1 MKKVRKNF
9 VKCHKFY
16 TFAYINTYD
25 TISLRMIQ
33 QTCDISLWSLDHY
46 VISVVVAML
55 LAILVVVFYNRVYIR
70 RAKDANA
77 RQKEQNAHLALV
89 LQAGRLRI
97 WKYLPATRHYFFL
110 SEEGTMEQCYNP
122 IDFAQFFD
130 RDDFERLRS
139 TIFEICEGRKNSA
152 VVTMVSNAKDEAF
165 LRHYE
170 VTISVD
176 RRDSR
181 GRVTSVFGI
190 QHDVTDEYRRRES
203 VNQLLLRYHTV
214 FSTSLI
220 DMIYYDKNGVL
231 RDINERACK
240 AFGVSDRE
248 FVLQNEFLLKNNPI
262 FADVDVESMDNTR
275 TSSIVNFHNYEDP
288 IYHLDEFGLAGKKM
302 YYDSTI
308 NPIRDAQGNLEGVYM
323 AGRDITEMVVSFHRQ
338 KEGAKQLRKV
348 NESIRE
354 YISNINYALRVSD
367 IRMVNYYPNSFTL
380 ELSDN
385 ITQSQMKLSQLRC
398 IRLAT
403 PRFRRTVS
411 SVLNRMD
418 HLSPYNINVTI
429 ETEIRDKK
437 GRQIW
442 MLFNMVPMLGDSGKV
457 ERYYGLCRE
466 MTDMVEMEKLLALE
480 TKKAQETEL
489 LKQSFLSNMSYEIRT
504 PLNNVVGFAQLFTV
518 PHDEADEPAFVE
530 QIKIN
535 SNNMLTLVN
544 DVMLL
549 SSLDA
554 NMVEYHKDYI
564 DFAQVFASHCQIG
577 WSTANIQVKTV
588 IDNPYE
594 SLVLNIDLEHVGKVI
609 EKLCWLSAL
618 TLKEGYVM
626 ARYEYRRGELL
637 ITIEDTGDGIPEEGM
652 AHLFDRFVHNVDNHL
667 LGTGLDLPIV
677 QAMVNQMGGTIEIES
692 TLHKGTTAWVSIP
705 CEAKNIERRREEIT
719 TNATENIL
727 L

>member
-1 MKKVRKNF
+1 
-9 VKCHKFY
+9 
-16 TFAYINTYD
+16 
-25 TISLRMIQ
+25 MILQ
-33 QTCDISLWSLDHY
+33 MIEMSLWSLTHY
-46 VISVVVAML
+46 ALALSAVLLVV
-55 LAILVVVFYNRVYIR
+55 ILVVVLYNRVYMR
-70 RAKDANA
+70 RANEANA
-77 RQKEQNAHLALV
+77 RRKEQNAHLALV

-97 WKYLPATRHYFFL
+97 WKYLPATRHYLFL
-110 SEEGTMEQCYNP
+110 SEEGTMEQRYNP
-122 IDFAQFFD
+122 IDFQQFFE
-130 RDDFERLRS
+130 RDDFERLR
-139 TIFEICEGRKNSA
+139 TAIFDICEGKQNSA
-152 VVTMVSNAKDEAF
+152 VLTLVSNAKDDAF

-170 VTISVD
+170 MTVSVD

-181 GRVTSVFGI
+181 GRVTSILGI
-190 QHDVTDEYRRRES
+190 QHDVTDEYRRLET

-214 FSTSLI
+214 FSTSLV
-220 DMIYYDKNGVL
+220 DMLYYDNKGVL
-231 RDINERACK
+231 QDINERACQ
-240 AFGVSDRE
+240 AFGVPNRE
-248 FVLQNEFLLKNNPI
+248 YVLSNKFLLKNNPF
-262 FADVDVESMDNTR
+262 FADVNLETMDNTR
-275 TSSIVNFHNYEDP
+275 TSCIVDFGDYTDP
-288 IYHLDEFGLAGKKM
+288 IYHIDELGLADKKM
-302 YYDSTI
+302 YYESTI
-308 NPIRDAQGNLEGVYM
+308 NPIRDANGNLEGVYM
-323 AGRDITEMVVSFHRQ
+323 AGRDITEMVLSYRRQ
-338 KEGAKQLRKV
+338 KEGAEKLRKV
-348 NESIRE
+348 NEDIRQ
-354 YISNINYALRVSD
+354 YISNINYALRISD
-367 IRMVNYYPNSFTL
+367 IRMVNYYPKSFTL
-380 ELSDN
+380 EMSDN

-418 HLSPYNINVTI
+418 HLSPYNIQVNI

-442 MLFNMVPMLGDSGKV
+442 LLFNLVPMLDADGKV
-457 ERYYGLCRE
+457 ERYFGMCRN
-466 MTDMVEMEKLLALE
+466 MTDMVETENRLAVE

-504 PLNNVVGFAQLFTV
+504 PLNNVVGFAGLFNT

-530 QIKIN
+530 QIKAN

-554 NMVEYHKDYI
+554 NMVEYRKDDI
-564 DFAQVFASHCQIG
+564 DFAQIFASHCQMG
-577 WSTANIQVKTV
+577 WSNANPQIKTI

-594 SLVLNIDLEHVGKVI
+594 SLVVNIDLEHLGKVI

-618 TLKEGYVM
+618 TLKEGYAK

-652 AHLFDRFVHNVDNHL
+652 AHIFDRFVHNIDNHL

-677 QAMVNQMGGTIEIES
+677 QAIVRQMGGTIEIES
-692 TLHKGTTAWVSIP
+692 KLHQGTTAWVSIP

-719 TNATENIL
+719 ANTTENML

>member
-1 MKKVRKNF
+1 
-9 VKCHKFY
+9 
-16 TFAYINTYD
+16 
-25 TISLRMIQ
+25 MILQ
-33 QTCDISLWSLDHY
+33 MIEMSLWSLTHY
-46 VISVVVAML
+46 ALALSAVL
-55 LAILVVVFYNRVYIR
+55 LVAILVVVLYNRVYMR
-70 RAKDANA
+70 RANEANA
-77 RQKEQNAHLALV
+77 RRKEQNAHLALV

-97 WKYLPATRHYFFL
+97 WKYLPATRHYLFL
-110 SEEGTMEQCYNP
+110 SEEGTMEQRYNP
-122 IDFAQFFD
+122 IDFQQFFE
-130 RDDFERLRS
+130 RDDFERLR
-139 TIFEICEGRKNSA
+139 TAIFDICEGKQNSA
-152 VVTMVSNAKDEAF
+152 VLTLVSNAKDDAF

-170 VTISVD
+170 MTVSVD

-181 GRVTSVFGI
+181 GRVTSILGI
-190 QHDVTDEYRRRES
+190 QHDVTDEYRRLET

-214 FSTSLI
+214 FSTSLV
-220 DMIYYDKNGVL
+220 DMVYYDNKGVL
-231 RDINERACK
+231 QDINERACQ
-240 AFGVSDRE
+240 AFGVPNRE
-248 FVLQNEFLLKNNPI
+248 YVLNNKFLLKNNPF
-262 FADVDVESMDNTR
+262 FADVSLETMDNTR
-275 TSSIVNFHNYEDP
+275 TSCIVDFGDYTDP
-288 IYHLDEFGLAGKKM
+288 VYHIDELGLADKKM
-302 YYDSTI
+302 YYESTI
-308 NPIRDAQGNLEGVYM
+308 NPIRDADGNLEGVYM
-323 AGRDITEMVVSFHRQ
+323 AGRDITEMVVSYRRQ
-338 KEGAKQLRKV
+338 KEGAEKLRKV
-348 NESIRE
+348 NEDIRQ
-354 YISNINYALRVSD
+354 YISNINYALRISD
-367 IRMVNYYPNSFTL
+367 IRMVNYYPKSFTL
-380 ELSDN
+380 EMSDN

-418 HLSPYNINVTI
+418 HLSPYNIQVNI

-442 MLFNMVPMLGDSGKV
+442 LLFNLVPMLDADGKV
-457 ERYYGLCRE
+457 ERYFGMCRN
-466 MTDMVEMEKLLALE
+466 MTDMVETENRLAVE

-504 PLNNVVGFAQLFTV
+504 PLNNVVGFAGLFNT

-530 QIKIN
+530 QIKTN

-554 NMVEYHKDYI
+554 NMVEYRKDDI
-564 DFAQVFASHCQIG
+564 DFAQIFASHCQMG
-577 WSTANIQVKTV
+577 WSNANPQIKTI

-594 SLVLNIDLEHVGKVI
+594 SLVVNIDMEHVGKVI

-618 TLKEGYVM
+618 TLKEGYAK

-652 AHLFDRFVHNVDNHL
+652 AHIFDRFVHNIDNHL

-677 QAMVNQMGGTIEIES
+677 QAIVRQMGGTIEIES
-692 TLHKGTTAWVSIP
+692 KLHQGTTAWVSIP

-719 TNATENIL
+719 ANTTENML

>member
-1 MKKVRKNF
+1 
-9 VKCHKFY
+9 
-16 TFAYINTYD
+16 
-25 TISLRMIQ
+25 MILQ
-33 QTCDISLWSLDHY
+33 MIEMSLWSLNHY
-46 VISVVVAML
+46 ALALSAVL
-55 LAILVVVFYNRVYIR
+55 LVAILVVVLYNRVYMR
-70 RAKDANA
+70 RANEANA
-77 RQKEQNAHLALV
+77 RRKEQNAHLALV

-97 WKYLPATRHYFFL
+97 WKYLPATRHYLFL
-110 SEEGTMEQCYNP
+110 SEEGTMEQRYNP
-122 IDFAQFFD
+122 IDFQQFFE
-130 RDDFERLRS
+130 RDDFERLR
-139 TIFEICEGRKNSA
+139 TAIFDICEGKQNSA
-152 VVTMVSNAKDEAF
+152 VLTLVSNAKDDAF

-170 VTISVD
+170 MTVSVD

-181 GRVTSVFGI
+181 GRVTSILGI
-190 QHDVTDEYRRRES
+190 QHDVTDEYRRLET

-214 FSTSLI
+214 FSTSLV
-220 DMIYYDKNGVL
+220 DMVYYDNKGVL
-231 RDINERACK
+231 QDINERACQ
-240 AFGVSDRE
+240 AFGVPNRE
-248 FVLQNEFLLKNNPI
+248 YVLNNKFLLKNNPF
-262 FADVDVESMDNTR
+262 FADVNLETMDNTR
-275 TSSIVNFHNYEDP
+275 TSCIVDFGDYTDP
-288 IYHLDEFGLAGKKM
+288 VYHIDELGLADKKM
-302 YYDSTI
+302 YYESTI
-308 NPIRDAQGNLEGVYM
+308 NPIRDADGNLEGVYM
-323 AGRDITEMVVSFHRQ
+323 AGRDITEMVVSYRRQ
-338 KEGAKQLRKV
+338 KEGAEKLRKV
-348 NESIRE
+348 NEDIRQ
-354 YISNINYALRVSD
+354 YISNINYALRISD
-367 IRMVNYYPNSFTL
+367 IRMVNYYPKSFTL
-380 ELSDN
+380 EMSDN

-418 HLSPYNINVTI
+418 HLSPYNIQVNI

-442 MLFNMVPMLGDSGKV
+442 LLFNLVPMLDADGKV
-457 ERYYGLCRE
+457 ERYFGICRN
-466 MTDMVEMEKLLALE
+466 MTDMVETENRLAVE

-504 PLNNVVGFAQLFTV
+504 PLNNVVGFAGLFNT

-530 QIKIN
+530 QIKTN
-535 SNNMLTLVN
+535 SNNMLILVN

-554 NMVEYHKDYI
+554 NMVEYRKDDI
-564 DFAQVFASHCQIG
+564 DFAQIFASHCQMG
-577 WSTANIQVKTV
+577 WSNANPQIKTI

-594 SLVLNIDLEHVGKVI
+594 SLVVNIDMEHVGKVI

-618 TLKEGYVM
+618 TLKEGYAK

-652 AHLFDRFVHNVDNHL
+652 AHIFDRFVHNIDNHL

-677 QAMVNQMGGTIEIES
+677 QAIVRQMGGTIEIES
-692 TLHKGTTAWVSIP
+692 KLHQGTTAWVSIP

-719 TNATENIL
+719 ANTTENML

>member
-1 MKKVRKNF
+1 MF
-9 VKCHKFY
+9 
-16 TFAYINTYD
+16 
-25 TISLRMIQ
+25 Q
-33 QTCDISLWSLDHY
+33 QKIEMALWSLDYY
-46 VISVVVAML
+46 VLAVVAVL
-55 LAILVVVFYNRVYIR
+55 LVVILVVVSYNRVYMR
-70 RAKDANA
+70 RAHEANTH
-77 RQKEQNAHLALV
+77 QKEQNAHLALV

-97 WKYLPATRHYFFL
+97 WKYYPATRQYHFL
-110 SEEGTMEQCYNP
+110 SEEGSMEQRYNP

-139 TIFEICEGRKNSA
+139 VVFDISEGKQSSA
-152 VVTMVSNAKDEAF
+152 VLTMVSNAKDEAY

-170 VTISVD
+170 VSVSVD
-176 RRDSR
+176 QRDSR
-181 GRVTSVFGI
+181 GRVVSVFGI
-190 QHDVTDEYRRRES
+190 QHDVTEDYRRLEA

-220 DMIYYDKNGVL
+220 DMVYYDNKGVM
-231 RDINERACK
+231 RDINERACQS
-240 AFGVSDRE
+240 FGVPNRE
-248 FVLQNEFLLKNNPI
+248 FVLKNEFLLKNNPI
-262 FADVDVESMDNTR
+262 FADVDIETMSNTR
-275 TSSIVNFHNYEDP
+275 TSSLVDFSNYQDP
-288 IYHLDEFGLAGKKM
+288 IYHTEALGLTGKKM
-302 YYDSTI
+302 FYESTI
-308 NPIRDAQGNLEGVYM
+308 NPIRDANGKLEGVYM
-323 AGRDITEMVVSFHRQ
+323 AGRDMTEMVVSYHRQ
-338 KEGAKQLRKV
+338 KEGAEKLRKI
-348 NESIRE
+348 NEDIRR
-354 YISNINYALRVSD
+354 YISNINYALRISD
-367 IRMVNYYPNSFTL
+367 IRMVNYYPQSFTL
-380 ELSDN
+380 EMSDN
-385 ITQSQMKLSQLRC
+385 ISQSQMKLSQLRC

-418 HLSPYNINVTI
+418 HLSPYNIQVNI

-442 MLFNMVPMLGDSGKV
+442 LLFNLVPMLDANGKV
-457 ERYYGLCRE
+457 ERYFGMCRN
-466 MTDMVEMEKLLALE
+466 MTDMVETENRLAVE

-489 LKQSFLSNMSYEIRT
+489 LKQSFLANMSYEIRT
-504 PLNNVVGFAQLFTV
+504 PLNNVVGFAGLFNT

-535 SNNMLTLVN
+535 SNNMLALVN

-554 NMVEYHKDYI
+554 NMVEYHKEDI

-577 WSTANIQVKTV
+577 WSTANTQVKTV

-618 TLKEGYVM
+618 TLKEGFVK

-652 AHLFDRFVHNVDNHL
+652 AHLFDRFVHTLDNHL

-705 CEAKNIERRREEIT
+705 CEAKNIERRHEEIT
-719 TNATENIL
+719 ANTTENIL

>member
-1 MKKVRKNF
+1 M
-9 VKCHKFY
+9 
-16 TFAYINTYD
+16 
-25 TISLRMIQ
+25 
-33 QTCDISLWSLDHY
+33 
-46 VISVVVAML
+46 VAI
-55 LAILVVVFYNRVYIR
+55 AVVVFYNRIYMR
-70 RAKDANA
+70 RANEANSH
-77 RQKEQNAHLALV
+77 QKSQNAHLALV

-97 WKYLPATRHYFFL
+97 WKYYPATRQYQFV
-110 SEEGTMEQCYNP
+110 SEEGSMKQRYNP
-122 IDFAQFFD
+122 IDFQQFFD

-139 TIFEICEGRKNSA
+139 AIFDICEGKKTNA
-152 VVTMVSNAKDEAF
+152 VLTLVSNAKDEAF

-170 VTISVD
+170 VSVSVD
-176 RRDSR
+176 QRDR
-181 GRVTSVFGI
+181 KGRVTCIFGI
-190 QHDVTDEYRRRES
+190 QHDVTEEYRRLET

-220 DMIYYDKNGVL
+220 DMVYYDNKGVL
-231 RDINERACK
+231 KDINERACQ
-240 AFGVSDRE
+240 AFGVPNRE
-248 FVLQNEFLLKNNPI
+248 FVLNNEFLLKNNPI
-262 FADVDVESMDNTR
+262 FADVDIETMNNTR
-275 TSSIVNFHNYEDP
+275 TSCIVDFSNYSDP
-288 IYHLDEFGLAGKKM
+288 VYHVDELGLTDRKM

-308 NPIRDAQGNLEGVYM
+308 NPIRDANGKLEGVYM
-323 AGRDITEMVVSFHRQ
+323 AGRDITEMVVSYHRQ
-338 KEGAKQLRKV
+338 KEGAERLRKV
-348 NESIRE
+348 TEDIRQ
-354 YISNINYALRVSD
+354 YISNINYALRISD
-367 IRMVNYYPNSFTL
+367 IRMVNYYPKSFTL

-385 ITQSQMKLSQLRC
+385 ISKSQMKLSQLRC

-466 MTDMVEMEKLLALE
+466 MTDMVEMEKLLAVE

-504 PLNNVVGFAQLFTV
+504 PLNNVVGFAGLFNT

-554 NMVEYHKDYI
+554 NMVEYHKEDI

-577 WSTANIQVKTV
+577 WSTANTQVKTV

-705 CEAKNIERRREEIT
+705 CEAKYIERRHKEIT
-719 TNATENIL
+719 ANTTENIL

>member
-1 MKKVRKNF
+1 M
-9 VKCHKFY
+9 
-16 TFAYINTYD
+16 
-25 TISLRMIQ
+25 
-33 QTCDISLWSLDHY
+33 SLWSLTHY
-46 VISVVVAML
+46 ALALSAVLLVV
-55 LAILVVVFYNRVYIR
+55 ILVVVLYNRVYMR
-70 RAKDANA
+70 RTNEANA
-77 RQKEQNAHLALV
+77 RRKEQNAHLALV

-97 WKYLPATRHYFFL
+97 WKYLPATRHYLFL
-110 SEEGTMEQCYNP
+110 SEEGTIEQRYNP
-122 IDFAQFFD
+122 IDFQQFFE
-130 RDDFERLRS
+130 RDDFERLR
-139 TIFEICEGRKNSA
+139 TAIFDICEGKQNSA
-152 VVTMVSNAKDEAF
+152 VLTLVSNAKDDAF

-170 VTISVD
+170 MTVSVD

-181 GRVTSVFGI
+181 GRVTSILGI
-190 QHDVTDEYRRRES
+190 QHDVTDEYRRLET

-214 FSTSLI
+214 FSTSLV
-220 DMIYYDKNGVL
+220 DMVYYDNKGVL
-231 RDINERACK
+231 QDINERACQ
-240 AFGVSDRE
+240 AFGVPNRE
-248 FVLQNEFLLKNNPI
+248 YVLNNKFLLKNNP
-262 FADVDVESMDNTR
+262 FFGDVNLETMDNTR
-275 TSSIVNFHNYEDP
+275 TSCIVDFGDYTDP
-288 IYHLDEFGLAGKKM
+288 VYHIDELGLADKKM
-302 YYDSTI
+302 YYESTI
-308 NPIRDAQGNLEGVYM
+308 NPIRDADGNLEGVYM
-323 AGRDITEMVVSFHRQ
+323 AGRDITEMVVSYRRQ
-338 KEGAKQLRKV
+338 KEGAEKLRKV
-348 NESIRE
+348 NEDIRQ
-354 YISNINYALRVSD
+354 YISNINYALRISD
-367 IRMVNYYPNSFTL
+367 IRMVNYYPKSFTL
-380 ELSDN
+380 EMSDN

-418 HLSPYNINVTI
+418 HLSPYNIQVNI

-442 MLFNMVPMLGDSGKV
+442 LLFNLVPMLDADGKV
-457 ERYYGLCRE
+457 ERYFGMCRN
-466 MTDMVEMEKLLALE
+466 MTDMVETENRLAVE

-504 PLNNVVGFAQLFTV
+504 PLNNVVGFAGLFNT

-530 QIKIN
+530 QIKTN
-535 SNNMLTLVN
+535 SNNMLILVN

-554 NMVEYHKDYI
+554 NMVEYRKDDI
-564 DFAQVFASHCQIG
+564 DFAQIFASYCQMG
-577 WSTANIQVKTV
+577 WSNANPQIKTI

-594 SLVLNIDLEHVGKVI
+594 SLVVNIDLEYLGKVI

-618 TLKEGYVM
+618 TLKEGYAK

-652 AHLFDRFVHNVDNHL
+652 AHIFDRFVHNIDNHL

-677 QAMVNQMGGTIEIES
+677 QAIVRQMGGTIEIES
-692 TLHKGTTAWVSIP
+692 KLHQGTTAWVSIP

-719 TNATENIL
+719 ANTTENML

>member
-1 MKKVRKNF
+1 
-9 VKCHKFY
+9 
-16 TFAYINTYD
+16 
-25 TISLRMIQ
+25 MIEM
-33 QTCDISLWSLDHY
+33 SLWSLTHY
-46 VISVVVAML
+46 ALALSAVLLVV
-55 LAILVVVFYNRVYIR
+55 ILVVVLYNRVYMR
-70 RAKDANA
+70 RANEANA
-77 RQKEQNAHLALV
+77 RRKEQNAHLALV

-97 WKYLPATRHYFFL
+97 WKYLPATRHYLFL
-110 SEEGTMEQCYNP
+110 SEEGTMEQRYNP
-122 IDFAQFFD
+122 IDFQQFFE
-130 RDDFERLRS
+130 RDDFERLR
-139 TIFEICEGRKNSA
+139 TAIFDICEGKQNSA
-152 VVTMVSNAKDEAF
+152 VLTLVSNAKDDAF

-170 VTISVD
+170 MTVSVD

-181 GRVTSVFGI
+181 GRVTSILGI
-190 QHDVTDEYRRRES
+190 QHDVTDEYRRLET

-214 FSTSLI
+214 FSTSLV
-220 DMIYYDKNGVL
+220 DMLYYDNKGVL
-231 RDINERACK
+231 QDINERACQ
-240 AFGVSDRE
+240 AFGVPNRE
-248 FVLQNEFLLKNNPI
+248 YVLNNKFLLKNNP
-262 FADVDVESMDNTR
+262 FFGDVNLETMDNTR
-275 TSSIVNFHNYEDP
+275 TSCIVDFGDYTDP
-288 IYHLDEFGLAGKKM
+288 VYHIDELGLADKKM
-302 YYDSTI
+302 YYESTI
-308 NPIRDAQGNLEGVYM
+308 NPIRDADGNLEGVYM
-323 AGRDITEMVVSFHRQ
+323 AGRDITEMVVSYRRQ
-338 KEGAKQLRKV
+338 KEGAEKLRKV
-348 NESIRE
+348 NEDIRQ
-354 YISNINYALRVSD
+354 YISNINYALRISD
-367 IRMVNYYPNSFTL
+367 IRMVNYYPKSFTL
-380 ELSDN
+380 EMSDN

-418 HLSPYNINVTI
+418 HLSPYNIQVNI

-442 MLFNMVPMLGDSGKV
+442 LLFNLVPMLDADGKV
-457 ERYYGLCRE
+457 ERYFGMCRN
-466 MTDMVEMEKLLALE
+466 MTDMVETENRLAVE

-504 PLNNVVGFAQLFTV
+504 PLNNVVGFAGLFNS

-530 QIKIN
+530 QIKTN

-554 NMVEYHKDYI
+554 NMVEYRKDDI
-564 DFAQVFASHCQIG
+564 DFAQIFASHCQMG
-577 WSTANIQVKTV
+577 WSNANPQIKTI

-594 SLVLNIDLEHVGKVI
+594 SLVVNIDMEHVGKVI

-618 TLKEGYVM
+618 TLKEGYAK

-652 AHLFDRFVHNVDNHL
+652 AHIFDRFVHNIDNHL

-677 QAMVNQMGGTIEIES
+677 QAIVRQMGGTIEIES
-692 TLHKGTTAWVSIP
+692 KLHQGTTAWVSIP

-719 TNATENIL
+719 ANTTENML

>member
-1 MKKVRKNF
+1 
-9 VKCHKFY
+9 
-16 TFAYINTYD
+16 
-25 TISLRMIQ
+25 MIEM
-33 QTCDISLWSLDHY
+33 SLWSLTHY
-46 VISVVVAML
+46 ALALSAVL
-55 LAILVVVFYNRVYIR
+55 LVAILVVVLYNRVYIR
-70 RAKDANA
+70 RANEANA
-77 RQKEQNAHLALV
+77 RRKEQNAHLALV

-97 WKYLPATRHYFFL
+97 WKYLPATRHYLFL
-110 SEEGTMEQCYNP
+110 SEEGTMEQRYNP
-122 IDFAQFFD
+122 IDFQQFFE
-130 RDDFERLRS
+130 RDDFERLR
-139 TIFEICEGRKNSA
+139 TAIFDICEGKQNSA
-152 VVTMVSNAKDEAF
+152 VLTLVSNAKDDAF

-170 VTISVD
+170 MTVSVD

-181 GRVTSVFGI
+181 GRVTSILGI
-190 QHDVTDEYRRRES
+190 QHDVTDEYRRLET

-214 FSTSLI
+214 FSTSLV
-220 DMIYYDKNGVL
+220 DMVYYDNKGVL
-231 RDINERACK
+231 QDINERACQ
-240 AFGVSDRE
+240 AFGVPNRE
-248 FVLQNEFLLKNNPI
+248 YVLNNKFLLKNNPF
-262 FADVDVESMDNTR
+262 FADLSLEMMDNTR
-275 TSSIVNFHNYEDP
+275 TSCIVDFGDYTDP
-288 IYHLDEFGLAGKKM
+288 VYHIDELGLADKKM
-302 YYDSTI
+302 YYESTI
-308 NPIRDAQGNLEGVYM
+308 NPIRDANGNLEGVYM
-323 AGRDITEMVVSFHRQ
+323 AGRDITEMVVSYRRQ
-338 KEGAKQLRKV
+338 KEGAEKLRKV
-348 NESIRE
+348 NEDIRQ
-354 YISNINYALRVSD
+354 YISNINYALRISD
-367 IRMVNYYPNSFTL
+367 IRMVNYYPKSFTL
-380 ELSDN
+380 EMSDN

-418 HLSPYNINVTI
+418 HLSPYNIQVNI

-442 MLFNMVPMLGDSGKV
+442 LLFNLVPMLDADGKV
-457 ERYYGLCRE
+457 ERYFGMCRN
-466 MTDMVEMEKLLALE
+466 MTDMVETENRLAVE

-504 PLNNVVGFAQLFTV
+504 PLNNVVGFAGLFNT

-530 QIKIN
+530 QIKTN

-554 NMVEYHKDYI
+554 NMVEYRKDDI
-564 DFAQVFASHCQIG
+564 DFAQIFASHCQMG
-577 WSTANIQVKTV
+577 WSNANPQIKTI

-594 SLVLNIDLEHVGKVI
+594 SLVVNIDMEHVGKVI

-618 TLKEGYVM
+618 TLKEGYAK

-637 ITIEDTGDGIPEEGM
+637 ITIEDTGDGIPEECM
-652 AHLFDRFVHNVDNHL
+652 AHICDRFVHNIDIHL

-677 QAMVNQMGGTIEIES
+677 QAIVRQMGGTIEIES
-692 TLHKGTTAWVSIP
+692 KLHQGTTAWVSIP

-719 TNATENIL
+719 ANTTENML

>member
-1 MKKVRKNF
+1 
-9 VKCHKFY
+9 
-16 TFAYINTYD
+16 
-25 TISLRMIQ
+25 MILQ
-33 QTCDISLWSLDHY
+33 MIEMSLWSLTHY
-46 VISVVVAML
+46 ALALSAVLLVV
-55 LAILVVVFYNRVYIR
+55 ILVVVLYNRVYMR
-70 RAKDANA
+70 RANEANA
-77 RQKEQNAHLALV
+77 RRKEQNAHLALV

-97 WKYLPATRHYFFL
+97 WKYLPATRHYLFL
-110 SEEGTMEQCYNP
+110 SEEGTMEQRYNP
-122 IDFAQFFD
+122 IDFQQFFE
-130 RDDFERLRS
+130 RDDFERLR
-139 TIFEICEGRKNSA
+139 TAIFNICEGKQNSA
-152 VVTMVSNAKDEAF
+152 VLTLVSNAKDDAF

-170 VTISVD
+170 MTVSVD

-181 GRVTSVFGI
+181 GRVTSILGI
-190 QHDVTDEYRRRES
+190 QHDVTDEYRRLET

-214 FSTSLI
+214 FSTSLV
-220 DMIYYDKNGVL
+220 DMVYYDNKGVL
-231 RDINERACK
+231 QDINERACQ
-240 AFGVSDRE
+240 AFGVPNRE
-248 FVLQNEFLLKNNPI
+248 YVLNNKFLLKNNPF
-262 FADVDVESMDNTR
+262 FADVNLETMDNTR
-275 TSSIVNFHNYEDP
+275 TSCIVDFGDYTDP
-288 IYHLDEFGLAGKKM
+288 VYHIDELGLTDKKM
-302 YYDSTI
+302 YYESTI
-308 NPIRDAQGNLEGVYM
+308 NPIRDADGNLEGVYM
-323 AGRDITEMVVSFHRQ
+323 AGRDITEMVVSYRRQ
-338 KEGAKQLRKV
+338 KEGAEKLRKV
-348 NESIRE
+348 NEDIRQ
-354 YISNINYALRVSD
+354 YISNINYALRISD
-367 IRMVNYYPNSFTL
+367 IRMVNYYPKSFTL
-380 ELSDN
+380 EMSDN

-418 HLSPYNINVTI
+418 HLSPYNIQVNI

-442 MLFNMVPMLGDSGKV
+442 LLFNLVPMLDADGKV
-457 ERYYGLCRE
+457 ERYFGICRN
-466 MTDMVEMEKLLALE
+466 MTDMVETENRLAVE

-504 PLNNVVGFAQLFTV
+504 PLNNVVGFAGLFNS

-530 QIKIN
+530 QIKTN
-535 SNNMLTLVN
+535 SNNMLILVN

-554 NMVEYHKDYI
+554 NMVEYRKDDI
-564 DFAQVFASHCQIG
+564 DFAQIFASHCQMG
-577 WSTANIQVKTV
+577 WSNANPQIKTI

-594 SLVLNIDLEHVGKVI
+594 SLVVNIDMEHVGKVI

-618 TLKEGYVM
+618 TLKEGYAK

-652 AHLFDRFVHNVDNHL
+652 AHIFDRFVHNIDNHL

-677 QAMVNQMGGTIEIES
+677 QAIVRQMGGTIEIES
-692 TLHKGTTAWVSIP
+692 KLHQGTTAWVSIP

-719 TNATENIL
+719 ANTTENML

>member
-1 MKKVRKNF
+1 
-9 VKCHKFY
+9 
-16 TFAYINTYD
+16 
-25 TISLRMIQ
+25 MILQ
-33 QTCDISLWSLDHY
+33 MIEMSLWSLNHY
-46 VISVVVAML
+46 ALALSAVLLVV
-55 LAILVVVFYNRVYIR
+55 ILVVVLYNRVYMR
-70 RAKDANA
+70 RANEANA
-77 RQKEQNAHLALV
+77 RRKEQNAHLALV

-97 WKYLPATRHYFFL
+97 WKYLPATRHYLFL
-110 SEEGTMEQCYNP
+110 SEEGTMEQRYNP
-122 IDFAQFFD
+122 IDFQQFFE
-130 RDDFERLRS
+130 RDDFERLR
-139 TIFEICEGRKNSA
+139 TAIFDICEGKQNSA
-152 VVTMVSNAKDEAF
+152 VLTLVSNAKDDAF

-170 VTISVD
+170 MTVSVD

-181 GRVTSVFGI
+181 GRVTSILGI
-190 QHDVTDEYRRRES
+190 QHDVTDEYRRLET

-214 FSTSLI
+214 FSTSLV
-220 DMIYYDKNGVL
+220 DMLYYDNKGVL
-231 RDINERACK
+231 QDINERACQ
-240 AFGVSDRE
+240 AFGVPNRE
-248 FVLQNEFLLKNNPI
+248 YVLNNKFLLKNNPF
-262 FADVDVESMDNTR
+262 FADVSLEMIDNTR
-275 TSSIVNFHNYEDP
+275 TSCIVDFGDYTDP
-288 IYHLDEFGLAGKKM
+288 VYHIDELGLADKKM
-302 YYDSTI
+302 YYESTI
-308 NPIRDAQGNLEGVYM
+308 NPIRDADGNLEGVYM
-323 AGRDITEMVVSFHRQ
+323 AGRDITEMVVSYRRQ
-338 KEGAKQLRKV
+338 KEGAEKLRKV
-348 NESIRE
+348 NEDIRQ
-354 YISNINYALRVSD
+354 YISNINYALRISD
-367 IRMVNYYPNSFTL
+367 IRMVNYYPKSFTL
-380 ELSDN
+380 EMSDN

-418 HLSPYNINVTI
+418 HLSPYNIQVNI

-442 MLFNMVPMLGDSGKV
+442 LLFNLVPMVDADGKV
-457 ERYYGLCRE
+457 ERYFGMCRN
-466 MTDMVEMEKLLALE
+466 MTDMVETENRLAVE

-504 PLNNVVGFAQLFTV
+504 PLNNVVGFAGLFNS

-530 QIKIN
+530 QIKTN

-554 NMVEYHKDYI
+554 NMVEYRKDDI
-564 DFAQVFASHCQIG
+564 DFAQIFASHCQMG
-577 WSTANIQVKTV
+577 WSNANPQIKTI

-594 SLVLNIDLEHVGKVI
+594 SLVVNIDMEHVGKVI

-618 TLKEGYVM
+618 TLKEGYAK

-637 ITIEDTGDGIPEEGM
+637 ITIEDSGDGIPEEGM
-652 AHLFDRFVHNVDNHL
+652 AHIFDRFVHNIDNHL

-677 QAMVNQMGGTIEIES
+677 QAIVRQMGGTIEIES
-692 TLHKGTTAWVSIP
+692 KLHQGTTAWVSIP

-719 TNATENIL
+719 ANTTENML

>member
-1 MKKVRKNF
+1 
-9 VKCHKFY
+9 
-16 TFAYINTYD
+16 
-25 TISLRMIQ
+25 MILQ
-33 QTCDISLWSLDHY
+33 MIEMSLWSLTHY
-46 VISVVVAML
+46 ALALSAVL
-55 LAILVVVFYNRVYIR
+55 LVAILVVVLYNRVYMR
-70 RAKDANA
+70 RANEANA
-77 RQKEQNAHLALV
+77 RRKEQNAHLALV

-97 WKYLPATRHYFFL
+97 WKYLPATRHYLFL
-110 SEEGTMEQCYNP
+110 SEEGTMEQRYNP
-122 IDFAQFFD
+122 IDFQQFFE
-130 RDDFERLRS
+130 RDDFERLR
-139 TIFEICEGRKNSA
+139 TAIFDICEGKQNSA
-152 VVTMVSNAKDEAF
+152 VLTLVSNAKDDAF

-170 VTISVD
+170 MTVSVD

-181 GRVTSVFGI
+181 GRVTSILGI
-190 QHDVTDEYRRRES
+190 QHDVTDEYRRLET

-214 FSTSLI
+214 FSTSLV
-220 DMIYYDKNGVL
+220 DMVYYDNKGVL
-231 RDINERACK
+231 QDINERACQ
-240 AFGVSDRE
+240 AFGVPNRKY
-248 FVLQNEFLLKNNPI
+248 VLNNKFLLKNNP
-262 FADVDVESMDNTR
+262 FFGDVNLETMDNTR
-275 TSSIVNFHNYEDP
+275 TSCIVDFGDYTDP
-288 IYHLDEFGLAGKKM
+288 VYHIDELGLADKKM
-302 YYDSTI
+302 YYESTI
-308 NPIRDAQGNLEGVYM
+308 NPIRDADGNLEGVYM
-323 AGRDITEMVVSFHRQ
+323 AGRDITEMVVSYRRQ
-338 KEGAKQLRKV
+338 KEGAEKLRKV
-348 NESIRE
+348 NEDIRQ
-354 YISNINYALRVSD
+354 YISNINYALRISD
-367 IRMVNYYPNSFTL
+367 IRMVNYYPKSFTL
-380 ELSDN
+380 EMSDN

-418 HLSPYNINVTI
+418 HLSPYNIQVNI

-442 MLFNMVPMLGDSGKV
+442 LLFNLVPMLDADGKV
-457 ERYYGLCRE
+457 ERYFGICRN
-466 MTDMVEMEKLLALE
+466 MTDMVGTENRLAVE

-504 PLNNVVGFAQLFTV
+504 PLNNVVGFAGLFNT

-530 QIKIN
+530 QIKTN
-535 SNNMLTLVN
+535 SNNMLILVN

-554 NMVEYHKDYI
+554 NMVEYRKDDI
-564 DFAQVFASHCQIG
+564 DFAQIFASHCQMG
-577 WSTANIQVKTV
+577 WSNANPQIKTI

-594 SLVLNIDLEHVGKVI
+594 SLVVNIDMEHVGKVI

-618 TLKEGYVM
+618 TLKEGYAK

-652 AHLFDRFVHNVDNHL
+652 AHIFDRFVHNIDNHL

-677 QAMVNQMGGTIEIES
+677 QAIVRQMGGTIEIES
-692 TLHKGTTAWVSIP
+692 KLHQGTTAWVSIP

-719 TNATENIL
+719 ANTTENML

>member
-1 MKKVRKNF
+1 
-9 VKCHKFY
+9 
-16 TFAYINTYD
+16 
-25 TISLRMIQ
+25 MIEM
-33 QTCDISLWSLDHY
+33 SLWSLTHY
-46 VISVVVAML
+46 ALALSAVLLVV
-55 LAILVVVFYNRVYIR
+55 ILVVVLYNRVYMR
-70 RAKDANA
+70 RANEANA
-77 RQKEQNAHLALV
+77 RRKEQNAHLALV

-97 WKYLPATRHYFFL
+97 WKYLPATRHYLFL
-110 SEEGTMEQCYNP
+110 SEEGTMEQRYNP
-122 IDFAQFFD
+122 IDFQQFFE
-130 RDDFERLRS
+130 RDDFERLR
-139 TIFEICEGRKNSA
+139 TAIFDICEGKQNSA
-152 VVTMVSNAKDEAF
+152 VLTLVSNAKDDAF

-170 VTISVD
+170 MTVSVD

-181 GRVTSVFGI
+181 GRVTSILGI
-190 QHDVTDEYRRRES
+190 QHDVTDEYRRLET

-214 FSTSLI
+214 FSTSLV
-220 DMIYYDKNGVL
+220 DMVYYDNKGVL
-231 RDINERACK
+231 QDINERACQ
-240 AFGVSDRE
+240 AFGVPNRE
-248 FVLQNEFLLKNNPI
+248 YVLNNKFLLKNNP
-262 FADVDVESMDNTR
+262 FFGDVNLETMDNTR
-275 TSSIVNFHNYEDP
+275 TSCIVDFGDYTDP
-288 IYHLDEFGLAGKKM
+288 VYHIDELGLADKKM
-302 YYDSTI
+302 YYESTI
-308 NPIRDAQGNLEGVYM
+308 NPIRDANGNLEGVYM
-323 AGRDITEMVVSFHRQ
+323 AGRDITEMVVSYRRQ
-338 KEGAKQLRKV
+338 KEGAEKLRKV
-348 NESIRE
+348 NEDIRQ
-354 YISNINYALRVSD
+354 YISNINYALRISD
-367 IRMVNYYPNSFTL
+367 IRMVNYYPKSFTL
-380 ELSDN
+380 EMSDN

-418 HLSPYNINVTI
+418 HLSPYNIQVNI

-442 MLFNMVPMLGDSGKV
+442 LLFNLVPMLDADGKV
-457 ERYYGLCRE
+457 ERYFGMCRN
-466 MTDMVEMEKLLALE
+466 MTDMVETENRLAVE

-504 PLNNVVGFAQLFTV
+504 PLNNVVGFAGLFNT

-530 QIKIN
+530 QIKTN

-554 NMVEYHKDYI
+554 NMVEYRKDDI
-564 DFAQVFASHCQIG
+564 DFAQIFASHCQMG
-577 WSTANIQVKTV
+577 WSNANPQIKTI

-594 SLVLNIDLEHVGKVI
+594 SLVVNIDMEHVGKVI

-618 TLKEGYVM
+618 TLKEGYAK

-652 AHLFDRFVHNVDNHL
+652 AHIFDRFVHNIDNHL

-677 QAMVNQMGGTIEIES
+677 QAIVRQMGGTIEIES
-692 TLHKGTTAWVSIP
+692 KLHQGTTAWVSIP

-719 TNATENIL
+719 ANTTENML

>member
-1 MKKVRKNF
+1 
-9 VKCHKFY
+9 
-16 TFAYINTYD
+16 
-25 TISLRMIQ
+25 MILQ
-33 QTCDISLWSLDHY
+33 MIEMSLWSLTHY
-46 VISVVVAML
+46 ALALSAVLLVV
-55 LAILVVVFYNRVYIR
+55 ILVVVLYNRVYMR
-70 RAKDANA
+70 RANEANA
-77 RQKEQNAHLALV
+77 RRKEQNAHLALV

-97 WKYLPATRHYFFL
+97 WKYLPATRHYLFL
-110 SEEGTMEQCYNP
+110 SEEGTMEQRYNP
-122 IDFAQFFD
+122 IDFQQFFE
-130 RDDFERLRS
+130 RDDFERLR
-139 TIFEICEGRKNSA
+139 TAIFNICEGKQNSA
-152 VVTMVSNAKDEAF
+152 VLTLVSNAKDDAF

-170 VTISVD
+170 MTVSVD

-181 GRVTSVFGI
+181 GRVTSILGI
-190 QHDVTDEYRRRES
+190 QHDVTDEYRRLET

-214 FSTSLI
+214 FSTSLV
-220 DMIYYDKNGVL
+220 DMLYYDNKGVL
-231 RDINERACK
+231 QDINERACQ
-240 AFGVSDRE
+240 AFGVPNRE
-248 FVLQNEFLLKNNPI
+248 YVLNNKFLLKNNP
-262 FADVDVESMDNTR
+262 FFGDVNLETMDNTR
-275 TSSIVNFHNYEDP
+275 TSCIVDFGDYTDP
-288 IYHLDEFGLAGKKM
+288 IYHTEEFGLADKKM
-302 YYDSTI
+302 YYESTI
-308 NPIRDAQGNLEGVYM
+308 NPIRDANGNLEGVYM
-323 AGRDITEMVVSFHRQ
+323 AGRDITEMVVSYRRQ
-338 KEGAKQLRKV
+338 KEGAEKLRKV
-348 NESIRE
+348 NEDIRQ
-354 YISNINYALRVSD
+354 YISNINYALRISD
-367 IRMVNYYPNSFTL
+367 IRMVNYYPKSFTL
-380 ELSDN
+380 EMSDN

-418 HLSPYNINVTI
+418 HLSPYNIQVNI

-442 MLFNMVPMLGDSGKV
+442 LLFNLVPMLDADGKV
-457 ERYYGLCRE
+457 ERYFGMCRN
-466 MTDMVEMEKLLALE
+466 MTDMVETENRLAVE

-504 PLNNVVGFAQLFTV
+504 PLNNVVGFAGLFNT

-530 QIKIN
+530 QIKTN

-554 NMVEYHKDYI
+554 NMVEYRKDDI
-564 DFAQVFASHCQIG
+564 DFAQIFASHCQMG
-577 WSTANIQVKTV
+577 WSNANPQIKTI

-594 SLVLNIDLEHVGKVI
+594 SLVVNIDMEHVGKVI

-618 TLKEGYVM
+618 TLKEGYAK

-652 AHLFDRFVHNVDNHL
+652 AHIFDRFVHNIDNHL

-677 QAMVNQMGGTIEIES
+677 QAIVRQMGGTIEIES
-692 TLHKGTTAWVSIP
+692 KLHQGTTAWVSIP

-719 TNATENIL
+719 ANTTENML

>member
-1 MKKVRKNF
+1 
-9 VKCHKFY
+9 
-16 TFAYINTYD
+16 
-25 TISLRMIQ
+25 MILQ
-33 QTCDISLWSLDHY
+33 MIEMSLWSLTHY
-46 VISVVVAML
+46 ALALSAVLLVV
-55 LAILVVVFYNRVYIR
+55 ILVVVLYNRVYMR
-70 RAKDANA
+70 RANEANA
-77 RQKEQNAHLALV
+77 RRKEQNAHLALV

-97 WKYLPATRHYFFL
+97 WKYLPATRHYLFL
-110 SEEGTMEQCYNP
+110 SEEGTMEQRYNP
-122 IDFAQFFD
+122 IDFQQFFE
-130 RDDFERLRS
+130 RDDFERLR
-139 TIFEICEGRKNSA
+139 TAIFDICEGKQNSA
-152 VVTMVSNAKDEAF
+152 VLTLVSNAKDDAF

-170 VTISVD
+170 MTVSVD

-181 GRVTSVFGI
+181 GRVTSILGI
-190 QHDVTDEYRRRES
+190 QHDVTDEYRRLET

-214 FSTSLI
+214 FSTSLV
-220 DMIYYDKNGVL
+220 DMLYYDNKGVL
-231 RDINERACK
+231 QDINERACQ
-240 AFGVSDRE
+240 AFGVPNRE
-248 FVLQNEFLLKNNPI
+248 YVLNNKFLLKNNPF
-262 FADVDVESMDNTR
+262 FADLSLEMMDNTR
-275 TSSIVNFHNYEDP
+275 TSCIVDFGDYTDP
-288 IYHLDEFGLAGKKM
+288 VYHIDELGLADKKM
-302 YYDSTI
+302 YYESTI
-308 NPIRDAQGNLEGVYM
+308 NPIRDANGNLEGVYM
-323 AGRDITEMVVSFHRQ
+323 AGRDITEMVVSYRRQ
-338 KEGAKQLRKV
+338 KEGAEKLRKV
-348 NESIRE
+348 NEDIRQ
-354 YISNINYALRVSD
+354 YISNINYALRISD
-367 IRMVNYYPNSFTL
+367 IRMVNYYPKSFTL
-380 ELSDN
+380 EMSDN

-418 HLSPYNINVTI
+418 HLSPYNIQVNI

-442 MLFNMVPMLGDSGKV
+442 LLFNLVPMLDADGKV
-457 ERYYGLCRE
+457 ERYFGMCRN
-466 MTDMVEMEKLLALE
+466 MTDMVETENRLAVE

-504 PLNNVVGFAQLFTV
+504 PLNNVVGFAGLFNT

-530 QIKIN
+530 QIKTN

-554 NMVEYHKDYI
+554 NMVEYRKDDI
-564 DFAQVFASHCQIG
+564 DFAQIFASHCQMG
-577 WSTANIQVKTV
+577 WSNANPQIKTI

-594 SLVLNIDLEHVGKVI
+594 SLVVNIDMEHVGKVI

-618 TLKEGYVM
+618 TLKEGYAK

-652 AHLFDRFVHNVDNHL
+652 AHIFDRFVHNIDNHL

-677 QAMVNQMGGTIEIES
+677 QAIVRQMGGTIEIES
-692 TLHKGTTAWVSIP
+692 KLHQGTTAWVSIP

-719 TNATENIL
+719 ANTTENML

>member
-1 MKKVRKNF
+1 
-9 VKCHKFY
+9 
-16 TFAYINTYD
+16 
-25 TISLRMIQ
+25 MIEM
-33 QTCDISLWSLDHY
+33 SLWSLTHY
-46 VISVVVAML
+46 ALALSAVLLVV
-55 LAILVVVFYNRVYIR
+55 ILVVVLYNRVYMR
-70 RAKDANA
+70 RANEANA
-77 RQKEQNAHLALV
+77 RRKEQNAHLALV

-97 WKYLPATRHYFFL
+97 WKYLPATRHYLFL
-110 SEEGTMEQCYNP
+110 SEEGTMEQRYNP
-122 IDFAQFFD
+122 IDFQQFFE
-130 RDDFERLRS
+130 RDDFERLR
-139 TIFEICEGRKNSA
+139 TAIFDICEGKQNSA
-152 VVTMVSNAKDEAF
+152 VLTLVSNAKDDAF

-170 VTISVD
+170 MTVSVD

-181 GRVTSVFGI
+181 GRVTSILGI
-190 QHDVTDEYRRRES
+190 QHDVTDEYRRLET

-214 FSTSLI
+214 FSTSLV
-220 DMIYYDKNGVL
+220 DMLYYDNKGVL
-231 RDINERACK
+231 QDINERACQ
-240 AFGVSDRE
+240 AFGVPNRE
-248 FVLQNEFLLKNNPI
+248 YVLNNKFLLKNNPF
-262 FADVDVESMDNTR
+262 FADVNLETMDNTR
-275 TSSIVNFHNYEDP
+275 TSCIVDFGDYTDP
-288 IYHLDEFGLAGKKM
+288 VYRIDELGLADKKM
-302 YYDSTI
+302 YYESTI
-308 NPIRDAQGNLEGVYM
+308 NPIRDANGNLEGVYM
-323 AGRDITEMVVSFHRQ
+323 AGRDITEMVVSYRRQ
-338 KEGAKQLRKV
+338 KEGAEKLRKV
-348 NESIRE
+348 NEDIRQ
-354 YISNINYALRVSD
+354 YISNINYALRISD
-367 IRMVNYYPNSFTL
+367 IRMVNYYPKSFTL
-380 ELSDN
+380 EMSDN

-418 HLSPYNINVTI
+418 HLSPYNIQVNI

-442 MLFNMVPMLGDSGKV
+442 LLFNLVPMLDADGKV
-457 ERYYGLCRE
+457 ERYFGICRN
-466 MTDMVEMEKLLALE
+466 MTDMVETENRLAVE

-504 PLNNVVGFAQLFTV
+504 PLNNVVGFAGLFNT

-530 QIKIN
+530 QIKTN
-535 SNNMLTLVN
+535 SNNMLILVN

-554 NMVEYHKDYI
+554 NMVEYRKDDI
-564 DFAQVFASHCQIG
+564 DFAQIFASHCQMG
-577 WSTANIQVKTV
+577 WSNANPQIKTI

-594 SLVLNIDLEHVGKVI
+594 SLVVNIDMEHVGKVI

-618 TLKEGYVM
+618 TLKEGYAK

-652 AHLFDRFVHNVDNHL
+652 AHIFDRFVHNIDNHL

-677 QAMVNQMGGTIEIES
+677 QAIVRQMGGTIEIES
-692 TLHKGTTAWVSIP
+692 KLHQGTTAWVSIP

-719 TNATENIL
+719 ANTSENML

>member
-1 MKKVRKNF
+1 
-9 VKCHKFY
+9 
-16 TFAYINTYD
+16 
-25 TISLRMIQ
+25 MILQ
-33 QTCDISLWSLDHY
+33 MIEMSLWSLNHY
-46 VISVVVAML
+46 ALALSAVLLVV
-55 LAILVVVFYNRVYIR
+55 ILVVVLYNRVYMR
-70 RAKDANA
+70 RANEANA
-77 RQKEQNAHLALV
+77 RRKEQNAHLALV

-97 WKYLPATRHYFFL
+97 WKYLPATRHYLFL
-110 SEEGTMEQCYNP
+110 SEEGTMEQRYNP
-122 IDFAQFFD
+122 IDFQQFFEH
-130 RDDFERLRS
+130 DDFERLR
-139 TIFEICEGRKNSA
+139 TAIFDICEGKQNSA
-152 VVTMVSNAKDEAF
+152 VLTLVSNAKDDAF

-170 VTISVD
+170 MTVSVD

-181 GRVTSVFGI
+181 GRVTSILGI
-190 QHDVTDEYRRRES
+190 QHDVTDEYRRLET

-214 FSTSLI
+214 FSTSLV
-220 DMIYYDKNGVL
+220 DMLYYDNKGVL
-231 RDINERACK
+231 QDINERACQ
-240 AFGVSDRE
+240 AFGVPNRE
-248 FVLQNEFLLKNNPI
+248 YVLNNKFLLKNNP
-262 FADVDVESMDNTR
+262 FFGDVNLETMDNTR
-275 TSSIVNFHNYEDP
+275 TSCIVDFGDYTDPVYHIDELGLTDKKIYYE
-288 IYHLDEFGLAGKKM
+288 
-302 YYDSTI
+302 STI
-308 NPIRDAQGNLEGVYM
+308 NPIRDADGNLEGAYM
-323 AGRDITEMVVSFHRQ
+323 AGRDITEMVVSYRRQ
-338 KEGAKQLRKV
+338 KEGAEKLRKV
-348 NESIRE
+348 NEDIRQ
-354 YISNINYALRVSD
+354 YISNINYALRISD
-367 IRMVNYYPNSFTL
+367 IRMVNYYPKSFTL
-380 ELSDN
+380 EMSDN

-418 HLSPYNINVTI
+418 HLSPYNIQVNI

-442 MLFNMVPMLGDSGKV
+442 LLFNLVPMVDADGKV
-457 ERYYGLCRE
+457 ERYFGMCRN
-466 MTDMVEMEKLLALE
+466 MTDMVETENRLAVE

-504 PLNNVVGFAQLFTV
+504 PLNNVVGFAGLFNS

-530 QIKIN
+530 QIKTN
-535 SNNMLTLVN
+535 SNSMLTLVN

-554 NMVEYHKDYI
+554 NMVEYRKDDI
-564 DFAQVFASHCQIG
+564 DFAQIFASHCQMG
-577 WSTANIQVKTV
+577 WSNANPQIKTI

-594 SLVLNIDLEHVGKVI
+594 SLVVNIDMEHVGKVI

-618 TLKEGYVM
+618 TLKEGYAK

-652 AHLFDRFVHNVDNHL
+652 AHIFDRFVHNIDNHL

-677 QAMVNQMGGTIEIES
+677 QAIVRQMGGTIEIES
-692 TLHKGTTAWVSIP
+692 KLHQGTTAWVSIP

-719 TNATENIL
+719 ANTTENML

>member
-1 MKKVRKNF
+1 
-9 VKCHKFY
+9 
-16 TFAYINTYD
+16 
-25 TISLRMIQ
+25 MILQ
-33 QTCDISLWSLDHY
+33 MIEMSLWSLTHY
-46 VISVVVAML
+46 ALALSAVLLVV
-55 LAILVVVFYNRVYIR
+55 ILVVVLYNRVYMR
-70 RAKDANA
+70 RANEANA
-77 RQKEQNAHLALV
+77 RRKEQNAHLALV

-97 WKYLPATRHYFFL
+97 WKYLPATRHYLFL
-110 SEEGTMEQCYNP
+110 SEEGTMEQRYNP
-122 IDFAQFFD
+122 IDFQQFFE
-130 RDDFERLRS
+130 RDDFERLR
-139 TIFEICEGRKNSA
+139 TAIFDICEGKQNSA
-152 VVTMVSNAKDEAF
+152 VLTLVSNAKDDAF

-170 VTISVD
+170 MTVSVD

-181 GRVTSVFGI
+181 GRVTSILGI
-190 QHDVTDEYRRRES
+190 QHDVTDEYRRLET

-214 FSTSLI
+214 FSTSLV
-220 DMIYYDKNGVL
+220 DMVYYDNKGVL
-231 RDINERACK
+231 QDINERACQ
-240 AFGVSDRE
+240 AFGVPNRE
-248 FVLQNEFLLKNNPI
+248 YVLNNKFLLKNNP
-262 FADVDVESMDNTR
+262 FFGDVNLETMDNTR
-275 TSSIVNFHNYEDP
+275 TSCIVDFGDYTDP
-288 IYHLDEFGLAGKKM
+288 VYHIDELGLADKKM
-302 YYDSTI
+302 YYESTI
-308 NPIRDAQGNLEGVYM
+308 NPIRDANGNLEGVYM
-323 AGRDITEMVVSFHRQ
+323 AGRDITEMVVSYRRQ
-338 KEGAKQLRKV
+338 KEGAEKLRKV
-348 NESIRE
+348 NEDIRQ
-354 YISNINYALRVSD
+354 YISNINYALRISD
-367 IRMVNYYPNSFTL
+367 IRMVNYYPKSFTL
-380 ELSDN
+380 EMSDN

-418 HLSPYNINVTI
+418 HLSPYNIQVNI

-442 MLFNMVPMLGDSGKV
+442 LLFNLVPMLDADGKV
-457 ERYYGLCRE
+457 ERYFGMCRN
-466 MTDMVEMEKLLALE
+466 MTDMVETENRLAVE

-504 PLNNVVGFAQLFTV
+504 PLNNVVGFAGLFNT

-530 QIKIN
+530 QIKTN

-554 NMVEYHKDYI
+554 NMVEYRKDDI
-564 DFAQVFASHCQIG
+564 DFAQIFASHCQMG
-577 WSTANIQVKTV
+577 WSNANPQIKTI

-594 SLVLNIDLEHVGKVI
+594 SLVVNIDMEHVGKVI

-618 TLKEGYVM
+618 TLKEGYAK

-652 AHLFDRFVHNVDNHL
+652 AHIFDRFVHNIDNHL

-677 QAMVNQMGGTIEIES
+677 QAIVRQMGGTIEIES
-692 TLHKGTTAWVSIP
+692 KLHQGTTAWVSIP

-719 TNATENIL
+719 ANTTENML

>member
-1 MKKVRKNF
+1 
-9 VKCHKFY
+9 
-16 TFAYINTYD
+16 
-25 TISLRMIQ
+25 MILQ
-33 QTCDISLWSLDHY
+33 MIEMSLWSLTHY
-46 VISVVVAML
+46 ALALSAVL
-55 LAILVVVFYNRVYIR
+55 LVAILVVVLYNRVYMR
-70 RAKDANA
+70 RANEANA
-77 RQKEQNAHLALV
+77 RRKEQNAHLALV

-97 WKYLPATRHYFFL
+97 WKYLPATRHYLFL
-110 SEEGTMEQCYNP
+110 SEEGTMEQRYNP
-122 IDFAQFFD
+122 IDFQQFFE
-130 RDDFERLRS
+130 RDDFERLR
-139 TIFEICEGRKNSA
+139 TAIFNICEGKQNSA
-152 VVTMVSNAKDEAF
+152 VLTLVSNAKDDAF

-170 VTISVD
+170 MTVSVD

-181 GRVTSVFGI
+181 GRVTSILGI
-190 QHDVTDEYRRRES
+190 QHDVTDEYRRLET

-214 FSTSLI
+214 FSTSLV
-220 DMIYYDKNGVL
+220 DMLYYDNKGVL
-231 RDINERACK
+231 QDINERACQ
-240 AFGVSDRE
+240 AFGVPNRE
-248 FVLQNEFLLKNNPI
+248 YVLNNKFLLKNNPF
-262 FADVDVESMDNTR
+262 FADLSLEMMDNTR
-275 TSSIVNFHNYEDP
+275 TSCIVDFGDYTDP
-288 IYHLDEFGLAGKKM
+288 VYHIDELGLADKKM
-302 YYDSTI
+302 YYESTI
-308 NPIRDAQGNLEGVYM
+308 NPIRDANGNLEGVYM
-323 AGRDITEMVVSFHRQ
+323 AGRDITEMVVSYRRQ
-338 KEGAKQLRKV
+338 KEGAEKLRKV
-348 NESIRE
+348 NEDIRQ
-354 YISNINYALRVSD
+354 YISNINYALRISD
-367 IRMVNYYPNSFTL
+367 IRMVNYYPKSFTL
-380 ELSDN
+380 EMSDN

-418 HLSPYNINVTI
+418 HLSPYNIQVNI

-442 MLFNMVPMLGDSGKV
+442 LLFNLVPMLDADGKV
-457 ERYYGLCRE
+457 ERYFGMCRN
-466 MTDMVEMEKLLALE
+466 MTDMVETENRLAVE

-504 PLNNVVGFAQLFTV
+504 PLNNVVGFAGLFNT

-530 QIKIN
+530 QIKTN

-554 NMVEYHKDYI
+554 NMVEYRKDDI
-564 DFAQVFASHCQIG
+564 DFAQIFASHCQMG
-577 WSTANIQVKTV
+577 WSNANPQIKTI

-594 SLVLNIDLEHVGKVI
+594 SLVVNIDMEHVGKVI

-618 TLKEGYVM
+618 TLKEGYAK

-652 AHLFDRFVHNVDNHL
+652 AHIFDRFVHNIDNHL

-677 QAMVNQMGGTIEIES
+677 QAIVRQMGGTIEIES
-692 TLHKGTTAWVSIP
+692 KLHQGTTAWVSIP

-719 TNATENIL
+719 ANTTENML

>member
-1 MKKVRKNF
+1 MF
-9 VKCHKFY
+9 EQ
-16 TFAYINTYD
+16 
-25 TISLRMIQ
+25 ISE
-33 QTCDISLWSLDHY
+33 ISLWGLHHY
-46 VISVVVAML
+46 VLCVVVIL
-55 LAILVVVFYNRVYIR
+55 VVVILVVVFYNWVYLK
-70 RAKDANA
+70 RAKEANA

-97 WKYLPATRHYFFL
+97 WKYLPATRHYIFL
-110 SEEGTMEQCYNP
+110 SEEGSMEQRYNP

-139 TIFEICEGRKNSA
+139 TIFDISEGKKNSA
-152 VVTMVSNAKDEAF
+152 VVTLVSNAKDEAF

-170 VTISVD
+170 VTVSVD
-176 RRDSR
+176 RRDSM
-181 GRVTSVFGI
+181 GRVTSILGI
-190 QHDVTDEYRRRES
+190 QHDVTEEYRRLES
-203 VNQLLLRYHTV
+203 TNQLLLRYQTV
-214 FSTSLI
+214 FSSSLI
-220 DMIYYDKNGVL
+220 DIVYYDNHGVL

-240 AFGVSDRE
+240 TFGVTDRN

-262 FADVDVESMDNTR
+262 FADVDIETMNNTR
-275 TSSIVNFHNYEDP
+275 TSSIVDFSNYNDP
-288 IYHLDEFGLAGKKM
+288 KYYTDEFGLSGKKM
-302 YYDSTI
+302 YYESTI
-308 NPIRDAQGNLEGVYM
+308 NPIRDANGKLEGVYM

-338 KEGAKQLRKV
+338 KDGAKQLRKV
-348 NESIRE
+348 NESIQN
-354 YISNINYALRVSD
+354 YISNINYALRISN
-367 IRMVNYYPNSFTL
+367 IRMVNYYPKSFTM

-385 ITQSQMKLSQLRC
+385 ITKSQMRLSQLRC

-418 HLSPYNINVTI
+418 HLTPYNINVNI

-442 MLFNMVPMLGDSGKV
+442 LLFNMVPMLDEEGKV
-457 ERYYGLCRE
+457 ERYYGMCRE
-466 MTDMVEMEKLLALE
+466 MTDMVEMENRLVVE

-504 PLNNVVGFAQLFTV
+504 PLNNVVGFAGLFNT

-530 QIKIN
+530 QIKTN
-535 SNNMLTLVN
+535 SNNMLMLVN

-554 NMVEYHKDYI
+554 NMVEYHKEFI
-564 DFAQVFASHCQIG
+564 DFAKTFAAYCQLG
-577 WSTANIQVKTV
+577 WSDALPQVKTI
-588 IDNPYE
+588 IDNPYD
-594 SLVLNIDLEHVGKVI
+594 SLVINIDEEHLGKVI

-618 TLKEGYVM
+618 TLKEGYAK
-626 ARYEYRRGELL
+626 ARCEYRRGELL

-652 AHLFDRFVHNVDNHL
+652 AHIFDRFVHNYDNQL

-677 QAMVNQMGGTIEIES
+677 QAIVRQMGGTIELDS
-692 TLHKGTTAWVSIP
+692 KLHHGTTAWVSIP
-705 CEAKNIERRREEIT
+705 CEVQSVEKRLEEIT
-719 TNATENIL
+719 SDTTENML

>member
-1 MKKVRKNF
+1 MF
-9 VKCHKFY
+9 EQ
-16 TFAYINTYD
+16 
-25 TISLRMIQ
+25 ISE
-33 QTCDISLWSLDHY
+33 ISLWGLHHY
-46 VISVVVAML
+46 VLCVVVIL
-55 LAILVVVFYNRVYIR
+55 VVVILVVVFYNWVYLK
-70 RAKDANA
+70 RAKEANA

-97 WKYLPATRHYFFL
+97 WKYLPATRHYIFL
-110 SEEGTMEQCYNP
+110 SEEGSMEQRYNP

-139 TIFEICEGRKNSA
+139 TIFDISEGKKNSA
-152 VVTMVSNAKDEAF
+152 VVTLVSNAKDEAF

-170 VTISVD
+170 VTVSVD
-176 RRDSR
+176 RRDSM
-181 GRVTSVFGI
+181 GRVTSILGI
-190 QHDVTDEYRRRES
+190 QHDVTEEYRRLES
-203 VNQLLLRYHTV
+203 TNQLLLRYQTV
-214 FSTSLI
+214 FSSSLI
-220 DMIYYDKNGVL
+220 DIVYYDNHGVL

-240 AFGVSDRE
+240 AFGVTDRN

-262 FADVDVESMDNTR
+262 FADVDIETMNNTR
-275 TSSIVNFHNYEDP
+275 TSSIVDFSNYNDP
-288 IYHLDEFGLAGKKM
+288 KYYTDEFGLSGKKM
-302 YYDSTI
+302 YYESTI
-308 NPIRDAQGNLEGVYM
+308 NPIRDANGKLEGVYM

-338 KEGAKQLRKV
+338 KDGAEQLRKV
-348 NESIRE
+348 NESIQN
-354 YISNINYALRVSD
+354 YISNINYALRISN
-367 IRMVNYYPNSFTL
+367 IRMVNYYPKSFTM

-385 ITQSQMKLSQLRC
+385 ITKSQMRLSQLRC

-418 HLSPYNINVTI
+418 HLTPYNINVNI

-442 MLFNMVPMLGDSGKV
+442 LLFNMVPMLDEEGKV
-457 ERYYGLCRE
+457 ERYYGMCRE
-466 MTDMVEMEKLLALE
+466 MTDMVEMENRLAVE

-504 PLNNVVGFAQLFTV
+504 PLNNVVGFAGLFNT

-530 QIKIN
+530 QIKTN
-535 SNNMLTLVN
+535 SNNMLMLVN

-554 NMVEYHKDYI
+554 NMVEYHKEYV
-564 DFAQVFASHCQIG
+564 DFAKTFAAYCQLG
-577 WSTANIQVKTV
+577 WSDALPQVKTI
-588 IDNPYE
+588 IDNPYD
-594 SLVLNIDLEHVGKVI
+594 SLVINIDEEHVGKVI
-609 EKLCWLSAL
+609 KKLCWLSAL
-618 TLKEGYVM
+618 TLKEGYAK
-626 ARYEYRRGELL
+626 ARCEYRRGELL

-652 AHLFDRFVHNVDNHL
+652 AHIFDRFVHNYDNQL

-677 QAMVNQMGGTIEIES
+677 QAIVRQMGGTIELDS
-692 TLHKGTTAWVSIP
+692 KLHHGTTAWVSIP
-705 CEAKNIERRREEIT
+705 CEVQSVEKRREEIT
-719 TNATENIL
+719 SDTTENML

>member
-1 MKKVRKNF
+1 
-9 VKCHKFY
+9 
-16 TFAYINTYD
+16 
-25 TISLRMIQ
+25 MILQ
-33 QTCDISLWSLDHY
+33 MIEMSLWSLNHY
-46 VISVVVAML
+46 ALALSAVL
-55 LAILVVVFYNRVYIR
+55 LVAILVVVLYNRVYMR
-70 RAKDANA
+70 RANEANA
-77 RQKEQNAHLALV
+77 RRKEQNAHLALV

-97 WKYLPATRHYFFL
+97 WKYLPATRHYLFL
-110 SEEGTMEQCYNP
+110 SEEGTMEQRYNP
-122 IDFAQFFD
+122 IDFQQFFE
-130 RDDFERLRS
+130 RDDFERLR
-139 TIFEICEGRKNSA
+139 TAIFNICEGKQNSA
-152 VVTMVSNAKDEAF
+152 VLTLVSNAKDDAF

-170 VTISVD
+170 MTVSVD

-181 GRVTSVFGI
+181 GRVTSILGI
-190 QHDVTDEYRRRES
+190 QHDVTDEYRRLET

-214 FSTSLI
+214 FSTSLV
-220 DMIYYDKNGVL
+220 DMLYYDNKGVL
-231 RDINERACK
+231 QDINERACQ
-240 AFGVSDRE
+240 AFGVPNRE
-248 FVLQNEFLLKNNPI
+248 YVLNNKFLLKNNP
-262 FADVDVESMDNTR
+262 FFGDVNLETMDNTR
-275 TSSIVNFHNYEDP
+275 TSCIVDFGDYTDP
-288 IYHLDEFGLAGKKM
+288 VYHIDELGLADKKM
-302 YYDSTI
+302 YYESTI
-308 NPIRDAQGNLEGVYM
+308 NPIRDANGNLEGVYM
-323 AGRDITEMVVSFHRQ
+323 AGRDITEMVVSYRRQ
-338 KEGAKQLRKV
+338 KEGAEKLRKV
-348 NESIRE
+348 NEDIRQ
-354 YISNINYALRVSD
+354 YISNINYALRISD
-367 IRMVNYYPNSFTL
+367 IRMVNYYPKSFTL
-380 ELSDN
+380 EMSDN

-418 HLSPYNINVTI
+418 HLSPYNIQVNI

-442 MLFNMVPMLGDSGKV
+442 LMFNLVPMVDADGKV
-457 ERYYGLCRE
+457 ERYFGMCRN
-466 MTDMVEMEKLLALE
+466 MTDMVETENRLAVE

-504 PLNNVVGFAQLFTV
+504 PLNNVVGFAGLFNT

-530 QIKIN
+530 QIKTN
-535 SNNMLTLVN
+535 SNNMLILVN

-554 NMVEYHKDYI
+554 NMVEYRKDDI
-564 DFAQVFASHCQIG
+564 DFAQIFASHCQMG
-577 WSTANIQVKTV
+577 WSNANPQIKTI

-594 SLVLNIDLEHVGKVI
+594 SLVVNIDMEHVGKVI

-618 TLKEGYVM
+618 TLKEGYAK

-652 AHLFDRFVHNVDNHL
+652 AHIFDRFVHNIDNHL

-677 QAMVNQMGGTIEIES
+677 QAIVRQMGGTIEIES
-692 TLHKGTTAWVSIP
+692 KLHQGTTAWVSIP

-719 TNATENIL
+719 ANTTENML

>member
-1 MKKVRKNF
+1 M
-9 VKCHKFY
+9 
-16 TFAYINTYD
+16 
-25 TISLRMIQ
+25 
-33 QTCDISLWSLDHY
+33 SLWSLQHY
-46 VISVVVAML
+46 VLCVVVVL
-55 LAILVVVFYNRVYIR
+55 VVVILVVVAYNWVYLKR
-70 RAKDANA
+70 TREANA

-89 LQAGRLRI
+89 LFAGRLRI
-97 WKYLPATRHYFFL
+97 WKYLPATRHYLFL
-110 SEEGTMEQCYNP
+110 SEEGSMEQRYNP

-130 RDDFERLRS
+130 RDDFETLRS
-139 TIFEICEGRKNSA
+139 TIFDICEGKRNSA
-152 VVTMVSNAKDEAF
+152 VVTLVSNAKDEAF

-190 QHDVTDEYRRRES
+190 QHDVTDEYRRLES

-214 FSTSLI
+214 FNTSLV
-220 DMIYYDKNGVL
+220 DVVYYDSNGVL

-240 AFGVSDRE
+240 AFGVSDRN

-262 FADVDVESMDNTR
+262 FADVDIETMNNIR
-275 TSSIVNFHNYEDP
+275 TSSIVNFQNYEDP
-288 IYHLDEFGLAGKKM
+288 IYHLDEFGLTNKKM

-308 NPIRDAQGNLEGVYM
+308 NPIRDANGKLVGVYM
-323 AGRDITEMVVSFHRQ
+323 AGRDITEMVVSYHRQ
-338 KEGAKQLRKV
+338 KEGAEKLSKV
-348 NESIRE
+348 NESIQN
-354 YISNINYALRVSD
+354 YISNINYALRITN
-367 IRMVNYYPNSFTL
+367 IRIVNYYPKSFTL
-380 ELSDN
+380 EMSDN
-385 ITQSQMKLSQLRC
+385 ITQSQMRLSQLRC

-418 HLSPYNINVTI
+418 HLSPYNINVNI

-442 MLFNMVPMLGDSGKV
+442 LLFNMVPMLDANGKV

-466 MTDMVEMEKLLALE
+466 MTDMVEMENRLVVE

-504 PLNNVVGFAQLFTV
+504 PLNNVVGFAGLFNA

-530 QIKIN
+530 QIKTN
-535 SNNMLTLVN
+535 SNNMLMLVN

-554 NMVEYHKDYI
+554 NMVEYRKEFI
-564 DFAQVFASHCQIG
+564 DFAQVFASHCQMG
-577 WSTANIQVKTV
+577 WSNASPQVKTI
-588 IDNPYE
+588 IDNPYD
-594 SLVLNIDLEHVGKVI
+594 SLVINIDEEHLGKVI
-609 EKLCWLSAL
+609 QKLCWMSAL
-618 TLKEGYVM
+618 TLKEGFAK
-626 ARYEYRRGELL
+626 ARCEYRRGELL

-652 AHLFDRFVHNVDNHL
+652 AHLFDRFVHTLDDQL

-677 QAMVNQMGGTIEIES
+677 QALVRQMGGTIELDS
-692 TLHKGTTAWVSIP
+692 KLHHGTTAWVSIP
-705 CEAKNIERRREEIT
+705 CEVQSVEKRREEIT
-719 TNATENIL
+719 SDTTENIL

>member
-1 MKKVRKNF
+1 
-9 VKCHKFY
+9 
-16 TFAYINTYD
+16 
-25 TISLRMIQ
+25 MILQ
-33 QTCDISLWSLDHY
+33 MIEMSLWSLTHY
-46 VISVVVAML
+46 ALALSAVLLVV
-55 LAILVVVFYNRVYIR
+55 ILVVVLYNRVYMR
-70 RAKDANA
+70 RANEANA
-77 RQKEQNAHLALV
+77 RRKEQNAHLALV

-97 WKYLPATRHYFFL
+97 WKYLPATRHYLFL
-110 SEEGTMEQCYNP
+110 SEEGTMEQRYNP
-122 IDFAQFFD
+122 IDFQQFFE
-130 RDDFERLRS
+130 RDDFERLR
-139 TIFEICEGRKNSA
+139 TAIFDICEGKQNSA
-152 VVTMVSNAKDEAF
+152 VLTLVSNAKDNAF

-170 VTISVD
+170 ITVSVD
-176 RRDSR
+176 RRDTR
-181 GRVTSVFGI
+181 GRVTSILGI
-190 QHDVTDEYRRRES
+190 QHDVTDEYRRLET

-214 FSTSLI
+214 FSTSLV
-220 DMIYYDKNGVL
+220 DMLYYDNKGVL
-231 RDINERACK
+231 QDINERACQ
-240 AFGVSDRE
+240 AFGVPNRE
-248 FVLQNEFLLKNNPI
+248 YVLNNKFLLKNNPF
-262 FADVDVESMDNTR
+262 FADVSLETMDNTR
-275 TSSIVNFHNYEDP
+275 TSCIVDFGDYTDP
-288 IYHLDEFGLAGKKM
+288 VYHIDELGLADKKM
-302 YYDSTI
+302 YYESTI
-308 NPIRDAQGNLEGVYM
+308 NPIRDANGNLEGVYM
-323 AGRDITEMVVSFHRQ
+323 AGRDITEMVLSYRRQ
-338 KEGAKQLRKV
+338 KEGAEKLRKV
-348 NESIRE
+348 NEDIRQ
-354 YISNINYALRVSD
+354 YISNINYALRISD
-367 IRMVNYYPNSFTL
+367 IRMVNYYPKSFTL
-380 ELSDN
+380 EMSDN

-418 HLSPYNINVTI
+418 HLSPYNIQVNI

-442 MLFNMVPMLGDSGKV
+442 LLFNLVPMLDADGKV
-457 ERYYGLCRE
+457 ERYFGMCRN
-466 MTDMVEMEKLLALE
+466 MTDMVETENRLAVE

-504 PLNNVVGFAQLFTV
+504 PLNNVVGFAGLFNT

-530 QIKIN
+530 QIKAN

-554 NMVEYHKDYI
+554 NMVEYRKDDI
-564 DFAQVFASHCQIG
+564 DFAQIFASLCQMG
-577 WSTANIQVKTV
+577 WSNANPQIKTI

-594 SLVLNIDLEHVGKVI
+594 SLVVNIDMEHVGKVI

-618 TLKEGYVM
+618 TLKEGYAK

-652 AHLFDRFVHNVDNHL
+652 AHIFDRFVHNIDNHL

-677 QAMVNQMGGTIEIES
+677 QAIVRQMGGTIEIES
-692 TLHKGTTAWVSIP
+692 KLHQGTTAWVSIP

-719 TNATENIL
+719 ANTTENML

>member
-1 MKKVRKNF
+1 MF
-9 VKCHKFY
+9 
-16 TFAYINTYD
+16 
-25 TISLRMIQ
+25 Q
-33 QTCDISLWSLDHY
+33 QKIEMALWSLDYY
-46 VISVVVAML
+46 VLAVVAVL
-55 LAILVVVFYNRVYIR
+55 LVVILVVVSYNRVYMR
-70 RAKDANA
+70 RAHEANTH
-77 RQKEQNAHLALV
+77 QKEQNAHLALV

-97 WKYLPATRHYFFL
+97 WKYYPATRQYHFL
-110 SEEGTMEQCYNP
+110 SEEGSMEQRYNP

-139 TIFEICEGRKNSA
+139 VVFDISEGKQSSA
-152 VVTMVSNAKDEAF
+152 VLTMVSNAKDEAY

-170 VTISVD
+170 VSVSVD
-176 RRDSR
+176 QRDSR
-181 GRVTSVFGI
+181 GRVVSVFGI
-190 QHDVTDEYRRRES
+190 QHDVTEDYRRLEA

-220 DMIYYDKNGVL
+220 DMVYYDNKGVM
-231 RDINERACK
+231 RDINERACQS
-240 AFGVSDRE
+240 FGVPNRE
-248 FVLQNEFLLKNNPI
+248 FVLKNEFLLKNNPI
-262 FADVDVESMDNTR
+262 FADVDIETMSNTR
-275 TSSIVNFHNYEDP
+275 TSSLVDFSNYQDP
-288 IYHLDEFGLAGKKM
+288 IYHTETLGLTGKKM
-302 YYDSTI
+302 FYESTI
-308 NPIRDAQGNLEGVYM
+308 NPIRDANGKLEGVYM
-323 AGRDITEMVVSFHRQ
+323 AGRDMTEMVVSYHRQ
-338 KEGAKQLRKV
+338 KEGAEKLRKI
-348 NESIRE
+348 NEDIRR
-354 YISNINYALRVSD
+354 YISNINYALRISD
-367 IRMVNYYPNSFTL
+367 IRMVNYYPQSFTL
-380 ELSDN
+380 EMSDN
-385 ITQSQMKLSQLRC
+385 ISQSQMKLSQLRC

-418 HLSPYNINVTI
+418 HLSPYNIQVNI

-442 MLFNMVPMLGDSGKV
+442 LLFNLVPMLDANGKV
-457 ERYYGLCRE
+457 ERYFGMCRN
-466 MTDMVEMEKLLALE
+466 MTDMVETENRLAVE

-489 LKQSFLSNMSYEIRT
+489 LKQAFLANMSYEIRT
-504 PLNNVVGFAQLFTV
+504 PLNNVVGFAGLFNT

-535 SNNMLTLVN
+535 SNNMLALVN

-554 NMVEYHKDYI
+554 NMVEYHKEDI

-577 WSTANIQVKTV
+577 WSTANTQVKTV

-618 TLKEGYVM
+618 TLKEGFVK

-652 AHLFDRFVHNVDNHL
+652 AHLFDRFVHTLDNHL

-705 CEAKNIERRREEIT
+705 CEAKNIERRHEEIT
-719 TNATENIL
+719 ANTTENIL

>member
-1 MKKVRKNF
+1 M
-9 VKCHKFY
+9 
-16 TFAYINTYD
+16 ILQM
-25 TISLRMIQ
+25 IEMSLL
-33 QTCDISLWSLDHY
+33 SLTHY
-46 VISVVVAML
+46 ALALSAVLLVV
-55 LAILVVVFYNRVYIR
+55 ILVVVLYNRVYMR
-70 RAKDANA
+70 RTNEANA
-77 RQKEQNAHLALV
+77 RRKEQNAHLALV

-97 WKYLPATRHYFFL
+97 WKYLPATRHYLFL
-110 SEEGTMEQCYNP
+110 SEEGTMEQRYNP
-122 IDFAQFFD
+122 IDFQQFFE
-130 RDDFERLRS
+130 RDDFERLR
-139 TIFEICEGRKNSA
+139 TAIFDICEGKQNSA
-152 VVTMVSNAKDEAF
+152 VLTLVSNAKDDAF

-170 VTISVD
+170 MTVSVD

-181 GRVTSVFGI
+181 GRVTSILGI
-190 QHDVTDEYRRRES
+190 QHDVTDEYRRLET

-214 FSTSLI
+214 FSTSLV
-220 DMIYYDKNGVL
+220 DMVYYDNKGVL
-231 RDINERACK
+231 QDINERACQ
-240 AFGVSDRE
+240 AFGVPNRE
-248 FVLQNEFLLKNNPI
+248 YVLNNKFLLKNNPF
-262 FADVDVESMDNTR
+262 FADVNLETMDNTR
-275 TSSIVNFHNYEDP
+275 TSCIVDFGDYTDP
-288 IYHLDEFGLAGKKM
+288 VYHIDELGLADKKM
-302 YYDSTI
+302 YYESTI
-308 NPIRDAQGNLEGVYM
+308 NPIRDADGNLEGVYM
-323 AGRDITEMVVSFHRQ
+323 AGRDITEMVVSYRRQ
-338 KEGAKQLRKV
+338 KEGAEKLRKV
-348 NESIRE
+348 NEDIRQ
-354 YISNINYALRVSD
+354 YISNINYALRISD
-367 IRMVNYYPNSFTL
+367 IRMVNYYPKSFTL
-380 ELSDN
+380 EMSDN

-418 HLSPYNINVTI
+418 HLSPYNIQVNI

-442 MLFNMVPMLGDSGKV
+442 LLFNLVPMLDADGKV
-457 ERYYGLCRE
+457 ERYFGMCRN
-466 MTDMVEMEKLLALE
+466 MTDMVETENRLAVE

-504 PLNNVVGFAQLFTV
+504 PLNNVVGFAGLFNT

-530 QIKIN
+530 QIKTN

-554 NMVEYHKDYI
+554 NMVEYRKDDI
-564 DFAQVFASHCQIG
+564 DFAQIFASHCQMG
-577 WSTANIQVKTV
+577 WSNANPQIKTI

-594 SLVLNIDLEHVGKVI
+594 SLVVNIDMEHVGKVI

-618 TLKEGYVM
+618 TLKEGYAK

-652 AHLFDRFVHNVDNHL
+652 AHIFDRFVHNIDNHL

-677 QAMVNQMGGTIEIES
+677 QAIVRQMGGTIEIES
-692 TLHKGTTAWVSIP
+692 KLHQGTTAWVSIP

-719 TNATENIL
+719 ANTTENML

>member
-1 MKKVRKNF
+1 
-9 VKCHKFY
+9 
-16 TFAYINTYD
+16 
-25 TISLRMIQ
+25 MIEM
-33 QTCDISLWSLDHY
+33 SLWSLNHY
-46 VISVVVAML
+46 ALALSAVL
-55 LAILVVVFYNRVYIR
+55 LVAILVVVLYNRVYIR
-70 RAKDANA
+70 RANEANA
-77 RQKEQNAHLALV
+77 RRKEQNAHLALV

-97 WKYLPATRHYFFL
+97 WKYLPATRHYLFL
-110 SEEGTMEQCYNP
+110 SEEGTMEQRYNP
-122 IDFAQFFD
+122 IDFQQFFE
-130 RDDFERLRS
+130 RDDFERLR
-139 TIFEICEGRKNSA
+139 TAIFDICEGKQNSA
-152 VVTMVSNAKDEAF
+152 VLTLVSNAKDDAF

-170 VTISVD
+170 MTVSVD

-181 GRVTSVFGI
+181 GRVTSILGI
-190 QHDVTDEYRRRES
+190 QHDVTDEYRRLET

-214 FSTSLI
+214 FSTSLV
-220 DMIYYDKNGVL
+220 DMVYYDNKGVL
-231 RDINERACK
+231 QDINERACQ
-240 AFGVSDRE
+240 AFGVPNRE
-248 FVLQNEFLLKNNPI
+248 YVLNNKFLLKNNPF
-262 FADVDVESMDNTR
+262 FADVNLETMDNTR
-275 TSSIVNFHNYEDP
+275 TSCIVDFGDYTDP
-288 IYHLDEFGLAGKKM
+288 VYHIDELGLTDKKM
-302 YYDSTI
+302 YYESTI
-308 NPIRDAQGNLEGVYM
+308 NPIRDADGNLEGVYM
-323 AGRDITEMVVSFHRQ
+323 AGRDITEMVVSYRRQ
-338 KEGAKQLRKV
+338 KEGAEKLRKV
-348 NESIRE
+348 NEDIRQ
-354 YISNINYALRVSD
+354 YISNINYALRISD
-367 IRMVNYYPNSFTL
+367 IRMVNYYPKSFTL
-380 ELSDN
+380 EMSDN

-418 HLSPYNINVTI
+418 HLSPYNIQVNI

-442 MLFNMVPMLGDSGKV
+442 LLFNLVPMLDADGKV
-457 ERYYGLCRE
+457 ERYFGICRN
-466 MTDMVEMEKLLALE
+466 MTDMVETENRLAVE

-504 PLNNVVGFAQLFTV
+504 PLNNVVGFAGLFNT

-530 QIKIN
+530 QIKTN
-535 SNNMLTLVN
+535 SNNMLILVN

-554 NMVEYHKDYI
+554 NMVEYRKDDI
-564 DFAQVFASHCQIG
+564 DFAQIFASYCQMG
-577 WSTANIQVKTV
+577 WSNANPQIKTI

-594 SLVLNIDLEHVGKVI
+594 SLVVNIDLEYLGKVI

-618 TLKEGYVM
+618 TLKEGYAK

-652 AHLFDRFVHNVDNHL
+652 AHIFDRFVHNIDNHL

-677 QAMVNQMGGTIEIES
+677 QAIVRQMGGTIEIES
-692 TLHKGTTAWVSIP
+692 KLHQGTTAWVSIP

-719 TNATENIL
+719 ANTTENML

>member
-1 MKKVRKNF
+1 M
-9 VKCHKFY
+9 
-16 TFAYINTYD
+16 
-25 TISLRMIQ
+25 
-33 QTCDISLWSLDHY
+33 SLWSLQHY
-46 VISVVVAML
+46 VLCVVVVL
-55 LAILVVVFYNRVYIR
+55 VVVILVVVAYNWVYLKR
-70 RAKDANA
+70 TREANA

-89 LQAGRLRI
+89 LFAGRLRI
-97 WKYLPATRHYFFL
+97 WKYLPATRHYLFL
-110 SEEGTMEQCYNP
+110 SEEGSMEQRYNP

-130 RDDFERLRS
+130 RDDFETLRS
-139 TIFEICEGRKNSA
+139 TIFDICEGKRNSA
-152 VVTMVSNAKDEAF
+152 VVTLVSNAKDDAF

-170 VTISVD
+170 VTVSVD
-176 RRDSR
+176 RRDVN
-181 GRVTSVFGI
+181 GHVTSILGI
-190 QHDVTDEYRRRES
+190 QHDVTEEYRRLES

-214 FSTSLI
+214 FNSSLI
-220 DMIYYDKNGVL
+220 DVVYYDGQGVL

-240 AFGVSDRE
+240 AFGVSDRN

-262 FADVDVESMDNTR
+262 FADVDIETMNNIRS
-275 TSSIVNFHNYEDP
+275 SSIVNFQNYEDP
-288 IYHLDEFGLAGKKM
+288 IYHLDEFGLTNKKM

-308 NPIRDAQGNLEGVYM
+308 NPIRDANGKLVGVYM
-323 AGRDITEMVVSFHRQ
+323 AGRDITEMVVSYHRQ
-338 KEGAKQLRKV
+338 KEGAEKLHKI
-348 NESIRE
+348 NESIKS
-354 YISNINYALRVSD
+354 YISNINYALRISN
-367 IRMVNYYPNSFTL
+367 IRIVNYYPKSFTL
-380 ELSDN
+380 EMSDN
-385 ITQSQMKLSQLRC
+385 ITQSQMRLSQLRC

-418 HLSPYNINVTI
+418 HLSPYNINVNI

-442 MLFNMVPMLGDSGKV
+442 LLFNMVPMLDANGKV

-466 MTDMVEMEKLLALE
+466 MTDMVEMENRLVVE

-504 PLNNVVGFAQLFTV
+504 PLNNVVGFAGLFNA

-530 QIKIN
+530 QIKTN

-554 NMVEYHKDYI
+554 NMVEYHKEYV
-564 DFAQVFASHCQIG
+564 DFAKTFAAHCQMG
-577 WSTANIQVKTV
+577 WSNALPQVKTI
-588 IDNPYE
+588 IDNPYD
-594 SLVLNIDLEHVGKVI
+594 SLVINIDEEHVGKVI
-609 EKLCWLSAL
+609 KKLCWLSAL
-618 TLKEGYVM
+618 TLKEGFAK
-626 ARYEYRRGELL
+626 ARCEYRRGELL

-652 AHLFDRFVHNVDNHL
+652 AHLFDRFVHNYDNQL

-677 QAMVNQMGGTIEIES
+677 QALVRQMGGTIELDS
-692 TLHKGTTAWVSIP
+692 KLHHGTTAWVSIP
-705 CEAKNIERRREEIT
+705 CEVQSVEKRREEIT
-719 TNATENIL
+719 SDTIENML

>member
-1 MKKVRKNF
+1 MF
-9 VKCHKFY
+9 
-16 TFAYINTYD
+16 
-25 TISLRMIQ
+25 Q
-33 QTCDISLWSLDHY
+33 QKIEMALWSLDYY
-46 VISVVVAML
+46 VLAVVAVL
-55 LAILVVVFYNRVYIR
+55 LVVILVVVSYNRVYMR
-70 RAKDANA
+70 RAHEANTH
-77 RQKEQNAHLALV
+77 RKEQNAHLALV

-97 WKYLPATRHYFFL
+97 WKYYPATRQYHFL
-110 SEEGTMEQCYNP
+110 SEEGSMEQRYNP

-139 TIFEICEGRKNSA
+139 VVFDISEGKQSSA
-152 VVTMVSNAKDEAF
+152 VLTMVSNAKDEAY

-170 VTISVD
+170 VSVSVD
-176 RRDSR
+176 QRDSR
-181 GRVTSVFGI
+181 GRVVSVFGI
-190 QHDVTDEYRRRES
+190 QHDVTEDYRRLEA

-220 DMIYYDKNGVL
+220 DMVYYDNKGVM
-231 RDINERACK
+231 RDINERACQS
-240 AFGVSDRE
+240 FGVPNRE
-248 FVLQNEFLLKNNPI
+248 FVLKNEFLLKNNPI
-262 FADVDVESMDNTR
+262 FADVDIETMSNTR
-275 TSSIVNFHNYEDP
+275 TSSLVDFSNYQDP
-288 IYHLDEFGLAGKKM
+288 IYHTETLGLTGKKM
-302 YYDSTI
+302 FYESTI
-308 NPIRDAQGNLEGVYM
+308 NPIRDANGKLEGVYM
-323 AGRDITEMVVSFHRQ
+323 AGRDMTEMVVSYHRQ
-338 KEGAKQLRKV
+338 KEGAEKLRKI
-348 NESIRE
+348 NEDISR
-354 YISNINYALRVSD
+354 YISNINYALRISD
-367 IRMVNYYPNSFTL
+367 IRMVNYYPQSFTL
-380 ELSDN
+380 EMSDN
-385 ITQSQMKLSQLRC
+385 ISQSQMKLSQLRC

-418 HLSPYNINVTI
+418 HLSPYNIQVNI

-442 MLFNMVPMLGDSGKV
+442 LLFNLVPMLDANGKV
-457 ERYYGLCRE
+457 ERYFGMCRN
-466 MTDMVEMEKLLALE
+466 MTDMVETENRLAVE

-489 LKQSFLSNMSYEIRT
+489 LKQSFLANMSYEIRT
-504 PLNNVVGFAQLFTV
+504 PLNNVVGFAGLFNT

-554 NMVEYHKDYI
+554 NMVEYHKEDI

-577 WSTANIQVKTV
+577 WSTANTQVKTV

-618 TLKEGYVM
+618 TLKEGFVK

-652 AHLFDRFVHNVDNHL
+652 AHLFDRFVHTLDNHL

-705 CEAKNIERRREEIT
+705 CEAKNIERRHEEIT
-719 TNATENIL
+719 ANTTENIL

>member
-1 MKKVRKNF
+1 
-9 VKCHKFY
+9 
-16 TFAYINTYD
+16 
-25 TISLRMIQ
+25 MIEM
-33 QTCDISLWSLDHY
+33 SLWSLTHY
-46 VISVVVAML
+46 ALALSAVLLVV
-55 LAILVVVFYNRVYIR
+55 ILVVVLYNRVYMR
-70 RAKDANA
+70 RANEANA
-77 RQKEQNAHLALV
+77 RRKEQNAHLALV

-97 WKYLPATRHYFFL
+97 WKYLPATRHYLFL
-110 SEEGTMEQCYNP
+110 SEEGTMEQRYNP
-122 IDFAQFFD
+122 IDFQQFFE
-130 RDDFERLRS
+130 RDDFERLR
-139 TIFEICEGRKNSA
+139 TAIFDICEGKQNSA
-152 VVTMVSNAKDEAF
+152 VLTLVSNAKDDAF

-170 VTISVD
+170 MTVSVD

-181 GRVTSVFGI
+181 GRVTSILGI
-190 QHDVTDEYRRRES
+190 QHDVTDEYRRLET

-214 FSTSLI
+214 FSTSLV
-220 DMIYYDKNGVL
+220 DMVYYDNKGVL
-231 RDINERACK
+231 QDINERACQ
-240 AFGVSDRE
+240 AFGVPNRE
-248 FVLQNEFLLKNNPI
+248 YVLNNKFLLKNNP
-262 FADVDVESMDNTR
+262 FFGDVNLETMDNTR
-275 TSSIVNFHNYEDP
+275 TSCIVDFGDYTDP
-288 IYHLDEFGLAGKKM
+288 VYHIDELGLADKKM
-302 YYDSTI
+302 YYESTI
-308 NPIRDAQGNLEGVYM
+308 NPIRDANGNLEGVYM
-323 AGRDITEMVVSFHRQ
+323 AGRDITEMVVSYRRQ
-338 KEGAKQLRKV
+338 KEGAEKLRKV
-348 NESIRE
+348 NEDIRQ
-354 YISNINYALRVSD
+354 YISNINYALRISD
-367 IRMVNYYPNSFTL
+367 IRMVNYYPKSFTL
-380 ELSDN
+380 EMSDN

-418 HLSPYNINVTI
+418 HLSPYNIQVNI

-442 MLFNMVPMLGDSGKV
+442 LLFNLVPMLDADGKV
-457 ERYYGLCRE
+457 ERYFGMCRN
-466 MTDMVEMEKLLALE
+466 MTDMVETENRLAVE

-504 PLNNVVGFAQLFTV
+504 PLNNVVGFAGLFNT

-530 QIKIN
+530 QIKTN

-554 NMVEYHKDYI
+554 NMVEYRKDDI
-564 DFAQVFASHCQIG
+564 DFAQIFASHCQMG
-577 WSTANIQVKTV
+577 WSNANPQIKTI

-594 SLVLNIDLEHVGKVI
+594 SLVVNIDMEHVGKVI

-618 TLKEGYVM
+618 TLKEGYAK

-652 AHLFDRFVHNVDNHL
+652 AHIFDRFVHNIDNHL

-677 QAMVNQMGGTIEIES
+677 QAIVRQMGGTIEIDS
-692 TLHKGTTAWVSIP
+692 KLHQGTTAWVSIP

-719 TNATENIL
+719 ANTTENML